1 MIVVCSLCDACLG
14 CCCFPVDG
22 WLVLFYAPGLFRHA
36 ENHLKDGH
44 AADAGDEDGPAG
56 PEDHGQDAREH
67 RGWDGFVRW
76 RGFVWWTCAVLLVVA
91 FAFAFVDRFARLLH
105 VRPATGG
112 DDTVALAPSTHRN
125 APRSAPLAPR
135 SMLRARVVRIASY
148 DVSCNDDDTGW

>member
-1 MIVVCSLCDACLG
+1 MQPMPATRM
-14 CCCFPVDG
+14 
-22 WLVLFYAPGLFRHA
+22 AP
-36 ENHLKDGH
+36 
-44 AADAGDEDGPAG
+44 PAPRTMDRT
-56 PEDHGQDAREH
+56 PESIEGGTASF
-67 RGWDGFVRW
+67 GG
-76 RGFVWWTCAVLLVVA
+76 GASCGTCAVLLVAA

-148 DVSCNDDDTGW
+148 DVSCKDDDTGWWW